1 MGILSKRDNVQV
13 RVKETS
19 TAAQLDY
26 GDGKF
31 IQGERQ
37 RLAQEIHDGLIQ
49 ELTAAVLQLEI
60 CEKVYMKDSSQ
71 VLAPLTRAKK
81 QARKCLHQLRQL
93 TFDLRLTAVKEL
105 GLVKALRRH
114 CDELSQEKG
123 IAIAFKATKADVGLP
138 LSIAGSLYY
147 IVREA
152 LLNATKHAKARHFQ
166 VRVSFDKQQVI
177 VTVEDD
183 GIGFEVEPTLAKA
196 EEEKKFGMVGMH
208 ERAHLLGGSLHVQ
221 SAPQSGTEVTAV
233 IPYAPDR
240 SAAR

>member
-1 MGILSKRDNVQV
+1 MGILSKRRNMQV
-13 RVKETS
+13 RVKGTS
-19 TAAQLDY
+19 TATQLHD

-60 CEKVYMKDSSQ
+60 CEKVYAKDSSQ

-81 QARKCLHQLRQL
+81 QARKCLNQLRQL

-105 GLVKALRRH
+105 GLVKALHRH

-123 IAIAFKATKADVGLP
+123 IAIAFNATKAQVELP
-138 LSIAGSLYY
+138 LSIAGSMYY

-152 LLNATKHAKARHFQ
+152 LLNASKHAMARLIQ
-166 VRVSFDKQQVI
+166 VNVSFDEQHVMVI
-177 VTVEDD
+177 VEDD
-183 GIGFEVEPTLAKA
+183 GNGFEVEPTLANA
-196 EEEKKFGMVGMH
+196 EEEKKFGLVGMH
-208 ERAHLLGGSLHVQ
+208 ERAHLLDGSLHVQ
-221 SAPQSGTEVTAV
+221 SAPHSGTRVTAV
-233 IPYAPDR
+233 IPYAPDW
-240 SAAR
+240 STAK

>member
-1 MGILSKRDNVQV
+1 MQV

-19 TAAQLDY
+19 TPTQLQD
-26 GDGKF
+26 GNGKF
-31 IQGERQ
+31 IEGERQ

-49 ELTAAVLQLEI
+49 ELTGAVLQLEI
-60 CEKVYMKDSSQ
+60 CEKVYTKDSSQ

-105 GLVKALRRH
+105 GLVKALHRH

-123 IAIAFKATKADVGLP
+123 VAIAFKATKADMELP

-152 LLNATKHAKARHFQ
+152 LLNAIKHAKARRIQ
-166 VRVSFDKQQVI
+166 VFVSTDRQHVV

-183 GIGFEVEPTLAKA
+183 GIGFDVEPTLAKA
-196 EEEKKFGMVGMH
+196 EEEKRFGMVGMH

-233 IPYAPDR
+233 IPYAPEGK
-240 SAAR
+240 AAR